1 MKMYRADLH
10 CHSTCSDGT
19 STPVE
24 LLELA
29 KEKELNAISITD
41 HDTLE
46 AYSDEAFQ
54 KSEELG
60 VKLYPGV
67 EFSTRHKKFPVHL
80 LGYGIKK
87 TPEILEFCLKHQER
101 RMDRNREILEKL
113 KRLSIIVEEEELG
126 NPKDRTI
133 GRPHIAEVLLKKHYI
148 SSIQEAFDRYIGEGK
163 PCFDPGA
170 SFTPEE
176 TIVIIHNS
184 GGKAFIAHPHLIKK
198 SAILKD
204 LLTMDF
210 DGIESYYGLFHGA
223 QEKKWLRVAEEKG
236 WLVSGG
242 SDFHGSI
249 KPHIQLG
256 CSWVDEE
263 RVKAIFGEL

>member
-1 MKMYRADLH
+1 MYRADLH

-19 STPVE
+19 YTPIK

-29 KEKELNAISITD
+29 KEKELSAISITD
-41 HDTLE
+41 HDTLD
-46 AYSDEAFQ
+46 AYSDEVFQ
-54 KSEELG
+54 KSKELG
-60 VKLYPGV
+60 VKLYVGV
-67 EFSTRHKKFPVHL
+67 EFSTRYKKFPVHL
-80 LGYGIKK
+80 LGYRVKK

-101 RMDRNREILEKL
+101 RLNRNREILEKL

-126 NPKDRTI
+126 DPKDRTV

-163 PCFDPGA
+163 PCFASGV
-170 SFTPEE
+170 SFTPQE
-176 TIVIIHNS
+176 TIAMIRNA
-184 GGKAFIAHPHLIKK
+184 GGKVFIAHPHLIKK
-198 SAILKD
+198 SEILKD
-204 LLTMDF
+204 LLYMDF
-210 DGIESYYGLFHGA
+210 DGIECYYSLFHGTH
-223 QEKKWLRVAEEKG
+223 EKKWLKIAREKG

-256 CSWVDEE
+256 SSWVDEK

>member
-1 MKMYRADLH
+1 MYRADLH

-19 STPVE
+19 FTPLE

-29 KEKELNAISITD
+29 KEKELSAISITD
-41 HDTLE
+41 HDTLD
-46 AYSDEAFQ
+46 AYSEDLFQ
-54 KSEELG
+54 KSKALG
-60 VKLYPGV
+60 VKLYVGV

-80 LGYGIKK
+80 LGYGVKK
-87 TPEILEFCLKHQER
+87 TPEILEFCQKHQER
-101 RMDRNREILEKL
+101 RLNRNREILEKL

-126 NPKDRTI
+126 DPKDRTV

-163 PCFDPGA
+163 PCFVPGE
-170 SFTPEE
+170 SFTPQE
-176 TIVIIHNS
+176 TIAIIHS
-184 GGKAFIAHPHLIKK
+184 AGGKAFIAHPHLIKK
-198 SAILKD
+198 REILKD
-204 LLTMDF
+204 LLSMDF
-210 DGIESYYGLFHGA
+210 DGMECYYSLFHGA
-223 QEKKWLRVAEEKG
+223 HEKKWLNVAEEKG

-256 CSWVDEE
+256 ASWVDED
-263 RVKAIFGEL
+263 RVRAIFGEL